1 MTFVQVPGV
10 EADSG
15 PEPTEPAGPALVEP
29 RRVARPSTAKVAVR
43 RRRVITG
50 LTVVSAAAAVCAVL
64 TPSPAAFAALAAV
77 LAVGGAYTVLLRRS
91 RRLAAEREFR
101 SSGSPA
107 RAGDDF
113 DRFLSDLSALAVR
126 SEGSDEETVVALDEV
141 PAWRQGLALARF
153 MASCA
158 AGWALAP
165 VVFALTVLVGR
176 TPRDTTGQRWLANL
190 EAAQGR
196 LREHSMRTL
205 AVSAATTASVAGV
218 GGLTAM
224 AGAGSASAATITA
237 SAGVG
242 VPAGAGVGTP
252 ALGGV
257 GLTAS
262 AGSSYTVQPGD
273 TLSSIAARFGTSWTA
288 LASANHISDPN
299 LIYPG
304 QVLAVSGAS
313 SGYVAAAPQPAAG
326 GGRYTVVSGDTLSSI
341 AARFGTS
348 WSALAQLNGIS
359 NPNFIYVGQVLRVTG
374 SVSTPAAT
382 LAEAPISAAPAPAPA
397 PAPVAAPAAAGGA
410 LAARVALEQVGK
422 PYVWAGAGPN
432 SFDCSGLVMYA
443 WEAAGV
449 SLPHYTVSQYQDTTR
464 ISQSQL
470 QPGDLV
476 FYDTGDGAQPGH
488 VTMYIG
494 NGQIVTADSPG
505 TTVRVEALDWDGV
518 PMGFGR
524 VG

>member
-1 MTFVQVPGV
+1 MTIVQVPGL
-10 EADSG
+10 EAH
-15 PEPTEPAGPALVEP
+15 PAPGATAEATPPARFP
-29 RRVARPSTAKVAVR
+29 GRSRSSRAAAVR
-43 RRRVITG
+43 RRRVIAG
-50 LTVVSAAAAVCAVL
+50 LTVVTAAAAICSVVA
-64 TPSPAAFAALAAV
+64 PSAAAFAALAV
-77 LAVGGAYTVLLRRS
+77 TLAVSAAYGVLLRRS
-91 RRLAAEREFR
+91 RLAAAEREFR
-101 SSGSPA
+101 LAGSPA
-107 RAGDDF
+107 VAGDDF
-113 DRFLSDLSALAVR
+113 DRFLSELSILAVH
-126 SEGSDEETVVALDEV
+126 SESSDDEAVVALDEV

-153 MASCA
+153 MASCV

-176 TPRDTTGQRWLANL
+176 TPQDTTGQRWLANL
-190 EAAQGR
+190 EAAQTR
-196 LREHSMRTL
+196 LRDHSMRTL

-218 GGLTAM
+218 GGVAAL
-224 AGAGSASAATITA
+224 AGAGSASAGVGAPA
-237 SAGVG
+237 AAGVG
-242 VPAGAGVGTP
+242 AP
-252 ALGGV
+252 ALGGIGV
-257 GLTAS
+257 TAA
-262 AGSSYTVQPGD
+262 AGSTYTVQPGD

-288 LASANHISDPN
+288 LAAANHIANPN
-299 LIYPG
+299 LIYAG
-304 QVLAVSGAS
+304 QVLVVSGSS
-313 SGYVAAAPQPAAG
+313 SGYAAAPQSASG
-326 GGRYTVVSGDTLSSI
+326 GTYRVVSGDTLSSI
-341 AARFGTS
+341 AARFGTT
-348 WSALAQLNGIS
+348 WTALAQINGIS
-359 NPNFIYVGQVLRVTG
+359 NPNFIYVGQLLRLTG
-374 SVSTPAAT
+374 SASAPAAT
-382 LAEAPISAAPAPAPA
+382 LASAPIASAPA

-449 SLPHYTVSQYQDTTR
+449 ALPHYTVSQYQDTMR

-524 VG
+524 VR